1 MGERGRNSHIG
12 AAGSR
17 RKKGGRRAQQ
27 PAGRRA
33 QPSPGAHPG
42 EGSTEGRG
50 EGRAAS
56 RRAPRGRRG
65 QRRPRSKV
73 KTLLIFV
80 LLPLLVLGGAG
91 FAWMYFALDGNLKTV
106 DIEAELGS
114 DRPPEVDNGSMDVLV
129 LGSDSRQGD
138 NGQYGKDVGSARSD
152 IAMIVHVHAGNE
164 KASVVSIPRDTLV
177 SRPQCMGR
185 SKVRPAA
192 ERQMFNTAYEIGG
205 PACAVKTA
213 EKLSGLRMDHYVEVD
228 FGSFKTLIDALGGV
242 PITTTKAIDDPKSH
256 LKLAA
261 GTHRLDGEQ
270 ALGLV
275 RTRKSVGD
283 SSDLG
288 RIQLQQA
295 FMKALMEEIKG
306 VGVLNPK
313 KLYGLA
319 DAATQTLTTDS
330 GLGSVMSLASF
341 GNRLGGIGSKDM
353 NMITLPIDYDA
364 KDPERVIPLKDQSE
378 LLWMSLRMD
387 KPIPPAVTEN
397 SAGDKVDAGKVVK
410 SD

>member
-1 MGERGRNSHIG
+1 M
-12 AAGSR
+12 
-17 RKKGGRRAQQ
+17 
-27 PAGRRA
+27 
-33 QPSPGAHPG
+33 
-42 EGSTEGRG
+42 
-50 EGRAAS
+50 
-56 RRAPRGRRG
+56 
-65 QRRPRSKV
+65 
-73 KTLLIFV
+73 

-91 FAWMYFALDGNLKTV
+91 FAWVYFSLDGNLKTV
-106 DIEAELGS
+106 DIEAELGA

-138 NGQYGKDVGSARSD
+138 NGRYGKDVGSARSD

-185 SKVRPAA
+185 SKIRPAA
-192 ERQMFNTAYEIGG
+192 ERQMFNTAYEVGG

-319 DAATQTLTTDS
+319 DAATKTLTTDS

-387 KPIPPAVTEN
+387 KPIPPTVTEN

-410 SD
+410 GG